1 MSLVCD
7 AFVPEVF
14 TTKVSSFSLEN
25 FEFFFWVF
33 SMWRRWW
40 CAGGGVGSLRQRVSA
55 IVNLSHG
62 YGDKLHPPHPTLL
75 GLRDFAVECNGG
87 RHNVMASLSV
97 MVKEIQRG
105 ISSSSSVSAPADSDN
120 SSNTP
125 ENGGNGMNSGEG
137 KDQSMSFCEAKK
149 LMRLVNV
156 ESLKMK
162 LGMEG
167 KEAIPY
173 SELLEA
179 CESLGVARNAEEAMA
194 FAKVLDEAGVIL
206 LFRDKVYLHPEK
218 VSGLFIL

>member
-1 MSLVCD
+1 
-7 AFVPEVF
+7 
-14 TTKVSSFSLEN
+14 
-25 FEFFFWVF
+25 
-33 SMWRRWW
+33 MWRRWW
-40 CAGGGVGSLRQRVSA
+40 CAGGGVGSLRQSLST

-62 YGDKLHPPHPTLL
+62 CGGKLHPLHPPPLV
-75 GLRDFAVECNGG
+75 LRDFAVECDSG
-87 RHNVMASLSV
+87 RHNAMASLSV
-97 MVKEIQRG
+97 MVKEIKRG

-137 KDQSMSFCEAKK
+137 KGQSLSFCEAKK

-167 KEAIPY
+167 KEAILY

-179 CESLGVARNAEEAMA
+179 CESIGVARNAEEAMV

-218 VSGLFIL
+218 VNGLVIV